1 MTKELKIY
9 MATKANKTVGVTL
22 DLTGKTAKR
31 FDVTGS
37 TTTTRMSALEALIAQ
52 LESIDYDTLTVPV
65 QVFINDHMLK
75 NINSGFYKYWL
86 MTGCTND
93 GEEVSAEE
101 LELWERFNQV
111 YATNNC
117 FIILHS
123 TFKAKLAPGL
133 LAAEGKFSVKLGR
146 KVVITAAAKQNDKYS
161 AFCWDEIEK
170 LVGKISDEFDESG
183 LERA

>member
-9 MATKANKTVGVTL
+9 MATKANATVGVTL

-31 FDVTGS
+31 FDVTS
-37 TTTTRMSALEALIAQ
+37 TTTTTRVSALEVLIAQ
-52 LESIDYDTLTVPV
+52 LEAVDYEALTVPV
-65 QVFINDHMLK
+65 QVFINDHMIK
-75 NINSGFYKYWL
+75 NIENGYYKYWL
-86 MTGCTND
+86 MTGHTND
-93 GEEVSAEE
+93 GEVVEAEE
-101 LELWERFNQV
+101 LALWERFNQV

-123 TFKAKLAPGL
+123 TFKAKLSEGL
-133 LAAEGKFSVKLGR
+133 LAAEGKYSKKLGR
-146 KVVITAAAKQNDKYS
+146 KIVITASAKQNDKYS

-183 LERA
+183 LDRA